1 MSRPRELDAA
11 ALNRATLARQL
22 LLERSPMAPFEA
34 IGHLVGLQAQT
45 ATSWYLTLWS
55 RLRDFDPVATGRL
68 LEDRRIVRSWFMRAT
83 IHAVTDADAPDLRA
97 FTQATIERAIRGK
110 WGEALSAID
119 LRELESKVRAFVATP
134 RTPGELVAHLA
145 AHWPDAPDALTMT
158 NAIKAIV
165 PLVQVPPRGVW
176 GRSGMVR
183 FAALDAWLGRPVPP
197 AVDPVPIVRRYLA
210 AYGPASVADAQ
221 TWSGITRLSEAFER
235 LRPELVTFHDPSG
248 RELFDLPDAPRPDPE
263 TPAPPRFLA
272 DYDNLLLSHADRS
285 RFVGAGSREAL
296 TYRTGPI
303 PGALL
308 VDGRMVGAWHI
319 RGDARQAT
327 VVIQLAAAL
336 APDDEAAVREE
347 ADAMLEFSRPR
358 TTERAIEISTIRPQS
373 AKSTISGAWSDGM
386 PG

>member
-1 MSRPRELDAA
+1 MSPPRELGEA

-22 LLERSPMAPFEA
+22 LLERASMTPFDA

-55 RLRDFDPVATGRL
+55 RLRDFDPMATGRL
-68 LEDRRIVRSWFMRAT
+68 LEERRVVRSWFMRAT
-83 IHAVTDADAPDLRA
+83 IHLVTDTDAPDLRS
-97 FTQATIERAIRGK
+97 FTQPTIERAIRGK
-110 WGEALSAID
+110 WAEALSAID
-119 LRELESKVRAFVATP
+119 LRELEAEVRAFVGTP

-145 AHWPDAPDALTMT
+145 ARWPDAPDALTMT

-176 GRSGMVR
+176 GRSGLVR
-183 FAALDAWLGRPVPP
+183 LAALDAWLGRPVPRT
-197 AVDPVPIVRRYLA
+197 VDPLPIVRRYLA

-221 TWSGITRLSEAFER
+221 TWSGITRLGEAFER
-235 LRPELVTFHDPSG
+235 LRPELVTFRDSNG
-248 RELFDLPDAPRPDPE
+248 RELFDLPDAPRPDPDL
-263 TPAPPRFLA
+263 PAPPRFLA

-285 RFVGAGSREAL
+285 RFVGAGAREAL

-319 RGDARQAT
+319 RGDAGQAT
-327 VVIQLAAAL
+327 VVIQTVAPL
-336 APDDEAAVREE
+336 APDDEAAVRAE

-358 TTERAIEISTIRPQS
+358 TSQRGIEISTIRPQS
-373 AKSTISGAWSDGM
+373 AKSTISGA
-386 PG
+386 

>member
-1 MSRPRELDAA
+1 MSRARRLNLA

-22 LLERSPMAPFEA
+22 LLERASISPVDA

-68 LEDRRIVRSWFMRAT
+68 LEERRIVRSWFMRAT
-83 IHAVTDADAPDLRA
+83 IHLVIDSDAPELRA
-97 FTQATIERAIRGK
+97 FTQPTIERAIRGR
-110 WGEALSAID
+110 WAEALSAID
-119 LRELESKVRAFVATP
+119 LRELESEVRAFVTTP

-145 AHWPDAPDALTMT
+145 ERWPDAPDALTMT

-183 FAALDAWLGRPVPP
+183 LAALDAWLGRPVPRT
-197 AVDPVPIVRRYLA
+197 VDPVPIVRRYLS

-221 TWSGITRLSEAFER
+221 TWSGITRLGEAFER
-235 LRPELVTFHDPSG
+235 MRPELVTFRDPSG

-263 TPAPPRFLA
+263 TPAPARFLA
-272 DYDNLLLSHADRS
+272 DFDNLLLSHADRS
-285 RFVGAGSREAL
+285 RFVGRGAREAL
-296 TYRTGPI
+296 TDRAGPI

-327 VVIQLAAAL
+327 VVIRMAKPP
-336 APDDEAAVREE
+336 APDDEAAVRAE

-358 TTERAIEISTIRPQS
+358 TSERAVEIALLRP
-373 AKSTISGAWSDGM
+373 
-386 PG
+386 

>member
-1 MSRPRELDAA
+1 MSPPRELDEA

-22 LLERSPMAPFEA
+22 LLERASMAPYDA

-55 RLRDFDPVATGRL
+55 RLQGFDPVATGRL
-68 LEDRRIVRSWFMRAT
+68 LEERRVVRSWFMRAT
-83 IHAVTDADAPDLRA
+83 IHLVTDADAPELRA
-97 FTQATIERAIRGK
+97 VTQPTIERAIRGK
-110 WGEALSAID
+110 WGESLAAID
-119 LRELESKVRAFVATP
+119 LRELEAEVRTYVRTP
-134 RTPGELVAHLA
+134 RTPGELVAHVA
-145 AHWPDAPDALTMT
+145 ARWTDAPDALTLT

-183 FAALDAWLGRPVPP
+183 LAALDAWIGRRVPRR
-197 AVDPVPIVRRYLA
+197 VDPVPSVRRYLA

-221 TWSGITRLSEAFER
+221 TWSGITRLHEAFER
-235 LRPELVTFHDPSG
+235 LRPELVTFRDPNG

-285 RFVGAGSREAL
+285 RFVRAGAREAL
-296 TYRTGPI
+296 TDRTGPI

-327 VVIQLAAAL
+327 AVIQVAAPL
-336 APDDEAAVREE
+336 APDDEAAVRAE

-358 TTERAIEISTIRPQS
+358 TSERGIEISTIRPQS
-373 AKSTISGAWSDGM
+373 AKSTISGAWSDGI

>member
-1 MSRPRELDAA
+1 MSRPRELGAA

-22 LLERSPMAPFEA
+22 LLERAPVSPYDA

-55 RLRDFDPVATGRL
+55 RLQGFDPVATGRL
-68 LEDRRIVRSWFMRAT
+68 LEDRRVVRSWFMRAT
-83 IHAVTDADAPDLRA
+83 IHLVTEADAPELRS
-97 FTQATIERAIRGK
+97 FTQPTIERAIRGK

-119 LRELESKVRAFVATP
+119 LREMESEVRAFVRTP

-145 AHWPDAPDALTMT
+145 ARWPDAPDALTLT
-158 NAIKAIV
+158 NAAKAIV

-183 FAALDAWLGRPVPP
+183 FAALDAWLGRPVPR
-197 AVDPVPIVRRYLA
+197 AVDPDPIIRRYLA

-221 TWSGITRLSEAFER
+221 AWSGLARLSEAFER
-235 LRPELVTFHDPSG
+235 MRPELVTFRDPSG
-248 RELFDLPDAPRPDPE
+248 RELFDLPEAPRPDPE

-285 RFVGAGSREAL
+285 RFVGAGAREAL

-308 VDGRMVGAWHI
+308 VDGRTVGAWHI
-319 RGDARQAT
+319 RGDAQQAT
-327 VVIQLAAAL
+327 VVIQLATPLAA
-336 APDDEAAVREE
+336 DDEAAVRAE

-358 TTERAIEISTIRPQS
+358 TTERAIEVTAIGPQS
-373 AKSTISGAWSDGM
+373 AKSTISGA
-386 PG
+386 

>member
-1 MSRPRELDAA
+1 MKPARLLDAP

-22 LLERSPMAPFEA
+22 LLERASMSPYDA

-55 RLRDFDPVATGRL
+55 RLRDFDPAATGRL
-68 LEDRRIVRSWFMRAT
+68 LEDRRILRSWFMRAT
-83 IHAVTDADAPDLRA
+83 IHTVTDADAPTLRA
-97 FTQATIERAIRGK
+97 FTQPTIERSVRGKWAEALAGINLAEMERAIRS
-110 WGEALSAID
+110 L
-119 LRELESKVRAFVATP
+119 VATP

-145 AHWPDAPDALTMT
+145 EHWPGGPDALTMT
-158 NAIKAIV
+158 NAAKAIV

-183 FAALDAWLGRPVPP
+183 FAALDDWLGRPVPRR
-197 AVDPVPIVRRYLA
+197 VDPAPVVRRYLA

-221 TWSGITRLSEAFER
+221 TWSGVTRLREVFEH
-235 LRPELVTFHDPSG
+235 LRGELVAFRDPSG
-248 RELFDLPDAPRPDPE
+248 RELFDLPDAPRPDPA

-285 RFVGAGSREAL
+285 RFTGEGAREAL
-296 TYRTGPI
+296 TYRSGPI

-308 VDGRMVGAWHI
+308 VDGRMVGAWHL
-319 RGDARQAT
+319 RTDGPRTT
-327 VVIQLAAAL
+327 VVIGVARPL
-336 APDDEAAVREE
+336 APDDEAAVRSE

-358 TTERAIEISTIRPQS
+358 SMNRAVEISIIRPQGTTS
-373 AKSTISGAWSDGM
+373 
-386 PG
+386 